1 MTRTRQK
8 NLELELLWVSWLP
21 GQVLVRKLV
30 LELLLVSSEPGQAL
44 VRWLV
49 LELLLVLELR

>member
-1 MTRTRQK
+1 M
-8 NLELELLWVSWLP
+8 NLARELWWLA
-21 GQVLVRKLV
+21 